1 MMRNKLGLYGADGKD
16 KSLILDLLTWMHQKK
31 KDYTNTFCHL
41 MSLENQKDK
50 SFEDNDFQNWK
61 KRWRDRLEIKNN
73 TPEKFIKL
81 MRRVNPLV
89 IPRNHKV
96 EEALSEANH
105 GNLKP
110 TIQFLE
116 ILKNPYN
123 EKKSIDEYQ
132 MPSLSNKNYKTF
144 CGT

>member
-1 MMRNKLGLYGADGKD
+1 MN
-16 KSLILDLLTWMHQKK
+16 
-31 KDYTNTFCHL
+31 
-41 MSLENQKDK
+41 LENQKLKD
-50 SFEDNDFQNWK
+50 FDDNDFQNWK
-61 KRWRDRLEIKNN
+61 KRWQDRLKIKNN
-73 TPEKFIKL
+73 TPDKFIKL
-81 MRRVNPLV
+81 MRKVNPLV

-132 MPSLSNKNYKTF
+132 MPLLSNKDYKTF